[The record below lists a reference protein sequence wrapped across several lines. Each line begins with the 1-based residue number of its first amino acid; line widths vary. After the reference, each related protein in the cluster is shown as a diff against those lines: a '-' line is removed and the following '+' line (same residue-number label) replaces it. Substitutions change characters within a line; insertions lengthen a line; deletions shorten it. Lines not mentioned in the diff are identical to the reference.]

1 MSQSHVT
8 KVTALSHAEPINM
21 PNWFAIGL
29 LPAED
34 AAIALKSILGHGE
47 AVLEECATRLTT
59 IKERIFNIRLCCFRI
74 VSERELWKL
83 DIDPEYG
90 IPYKSMYRWIQ
101 VLYPSDDG
109 LRYALEANS
118 TQKALSAATV
128 ADLSEMKRCNA
139 VPLASKFVSDTCRQD
154 RAVIEAAKTATEKQ
168 FREKLNV
175 DHGQHLEST
184 ETLKFTYSK
193 GDAEMVKLALGMV
206 GKLIGIDDLSGEL
219 LALAID
225 YIAEHRE
232 EGTE

>member
-1 MSQSHVT
+1 MMSI
-8 KVTALSHAEPINM
+8 AEFVLGDNKDWASLMVSP
-21 PNWFAIGL
+21 PH
-29 LPAED
+29 E
-34 AAIALKSILGHGE
+34 AADALKSILSQGT
-47 AVLEECATRLTT
+47 ALLEEAETRLTT
-59 IKERIFNIRLCCFRI
+59 IRERIFNIRMCAFRI

-83 DIDPEYG
+83 DTDPEYE
-90 IPYKSMYRWIQ
+90 IPYKSMYRWMQ
-101 VLYPSDDG
+101 VLFPSDDG
-109 LRYALEANS
+109 LRYAMEANS
-118 TQKALSAATV
+118 TQKALPAATV

-225 YIAEHRE
+225 YIAENRGE
-232 EGTE
+232 EAQ

>member
-1 MSQSHVT
+1 MSKSISNTPTNAISH
-8 KVTALSHAEPINM
+8 EPINM

-47 AVLEECATRLTT
+47 AALEECATRLTT

-175 DHGQHLEST
+175 DHGQHLESS
-184 ETLKFTYSK
+184 ETLKLTYPS
-193 GDAEMVKLALGMV
+193 GDMAEVKKYLSRQAAKLELEPDDYQEALLA
-206 GKLIGIDDLSGEL
+206 IAIDDNMEV
-219 LALAID
+219 
-225 YIAEHRE
+225 E
-232 EGTE
+232 ETA

>member
-1 MSQSHVT
+1 MTQPAQIPT
-8 KVTALSHAEPINM
+8 ELSHAEPINM

-74 VSERELWKL
+74 VSERERWKL

-128 ADLSEMKRCNA
+128 SDPAEMKRCNA

-206 GKLIGIDDLSGEL
+206 GKLIGIEDLSGEL